1 MLFVVNPG
9 DNTFSTFKIDE
20 NDPTHLTPIGGSTPS
35 GGQFPVSIAYSKKHK
50 TACILN
56 SGGHSNL
63 ACFCIGHT
71 SVTPIPNTSRLLG
84 PNEASPPANPFGTV
98 SDILFNQDETQII
111 VSVKGGGSS
120 PPGFIATF
128 KIVDGEGFK
137 LAGTAVKSTPVRGVL
152 PFGMTLVGQEGNVV
166 LDTDPAFGVSVS
178 KISESSGLITSSA
191 SLNVTGQRTICWSS
205 FSPKTGNYY
214 LTDAANGNV
223 TEVAVHTAGPTVS
236 FVASYTIAAGAG
248 GQIDQNVGSTKKG
261 DFLYILSPSKGIINV
276 LKLVSPG
283 HTKEIQ
289 SFDVKTFVPDLPIT
303 LQGMAVYVKE
313 ERCGF

>member
-20 NDPTHLTPIGGSTPS
+20 SDPTQLTVIGGPTSS

-50 TACILN
+50 TACVLN
-56 SGGHSNL
+56 SGGLSNL
-63 ACFCIGHT
+63 ACFCIGDN
-71 SVTPIPNTSRLLG
+71 SVTPIPNTNRLLG
-84 PNEASPPANPFGTV
+84 PNQATPPANPFGTV

-111 VSVKGGGSS
+111 VSVKGEVSG
-120 PPGFIATF
+120 PLGFIATF
-128 KIVDGEGFK
+128 KIIDGDGFK
-137 LAGTAVKSTPVRGVL
+137 LAGAAVKSTPVQGAF
-152 PFGMTLVGQEGNVV
+152 PFGMTLVGDTGNVV

-178 KISESSGLITSSA
+178 KISESTGLITSSA
-191 SLNVTGQRTICWSS
+191 SLNVTGQGTICWSS

-236 FVASYTIAAGAG
+236 FVASYTIAEGVG
-248 GQIDQNVGSTKKG
+248 GEIDQNIGSTKKG

-276 LKLVSPG
+276 LQLLSPG
-283 HTKEIQ
+283 QTEEIQ
-289 SFDVKTFVPDLPIT
+289 SLDVKASVPDLPIT
-303 LQGMAVYVKE
+303 LQGLAVYVK
-313 ERCGF
+313 